1 MSRRMIAVLIAFTL
15 AAAALAS
22 TAALGSGA
30 SQKAPQA
37 QKKTYTFYLVAG
49 IASDAFYLTM
59 KKGAQAAAKKLG
71 NVKVVFTGSPAAFSP
86 NTQIPFLNGAIAR
99 KPDAILIAPTD
110 KTALIAPIQRA
121 IKAGIPVATVDTFI
135 TKPVAFTNISTDNP
149 AGGRA
154 AADALAKAI
163 GKSGDVAAISV
174 NPGISTTDQRRDG
187 FAAQLKK
194 YPNINY
200 LGVQYCNDDQTK
212 ASNQTSALL
221 AGHPNLKGMFA
232 MNVVSGNGVT
242 QAVKAAGKSG
252 KVKLVEFDAGPPQVQ
267 ALKAGTIDAL
277 IAQYPYGIGQ
287 KAVQLAYKYYA
298 GECQQPEDQEVP
310 VQAVTMITG
319 SESGGLRGSGPPAPA
334 HPRAHVPPGRGS
346 VGLLFGRQQRRRAFV
361 VRAGR
366 RPDAAS
372 ADRVRGRHQDDLHAR
387 TNGRQGLSACSS
399 GSQSRVR

>member
-1 MSRRMIAVLIAFTL
+1 MSRRMIALLIAFAL

-22 TAALGSGA
+22 MAASRSGA
-30 SQKAPQA
+30 SPRAPQA

-49 IASDAFYLTM
+49 ITSDAFYLTM

-99 KPDAILIAPTD
+99 KPNAILIAPTD

-121 IKAGIPVATVDTFI
+121 INAGIPVATVDTFI
-135 TKPVAFTNISTDNP
+135 TKKIAFTNISTDNP
-149 AGGRA
+149 AGGRKA
-154 AADALAKAI
+154 AEALARAI
-163 GKSGDVAAISV
+163 GKSGEVAAISV

-187 FAAQLKK
+187 FARQLKK
-194 YPNINY
+194 YPRIKY
-200 LGVQYCNDDQTK
+200 WGVQYCNDDQTK
-212 ASNQTSALL
+212 ASNQTTALL
-221 AGHPNLKGMFA
+221 RAHANLKGMFA

-287 KAVQLAYKYYA
+287 LAVQLAYKYVTGHKA
-298 GECQQPEDQEVP
+298 G
-310 VQAVTMITG
+310 IKKHYGTG
-319 SESGGLRGSGPPAPA
+319 SAIVT
-334 HPRAHVPPGRGS
+334 RANVNSPTIKKY
-346 VGLLFGRQQRRRAFV
+346 LY
-361 VRAGR
+361 
-366 RPDAAS
+366 RP
-372 ADRVRGRHQDDLHAR
+372 
-387 TNGRQGLSACSS
+387 
-399 GSQSRVR
+399 

>member
-1 MSRRMIAVLIAFTL
+1 
-15 AAAALAS
+15 
-22 TAALGSGA
+22 
-30 SQKAPQA
+30 
-37 QKKTYTFYLVAG
+37 
-49 IASDAFYLTM
+49 M
-59 KKGAQAAAKKLG
+59 KKGAQAQAKKLG
-71 NVKVVFTGSPAAFSP
+71 NVKVIFTGSPAAFSP

-135 TKPVAFTNISTDNP
+135 TKPIAFTNVSTDNP

-194 YPNINY
+194 YPNIKY

-221 AGHPNLKGMFA
+221 AGNPNLKGMFA

-287 KAVQLAYKYYA
+287 QAVALAYKYVTGHKA
-298 GECQQPEDQEVP
+298 G
-310 VQAVTMITG
+310 IKKHYGTG
-319 SESGGLRGSGPPAPA
+319 SAIVTRANVNSPAIKKYLYTP
-334 HPRAHVPPGRGS
+334 
-346 VGLLFGRQQRRRAFV
+346 
-361 VRAGR
+361 
-366 RPDAAS
+366 
-372 ADRVRGRHQDDLHAR
+372 
-387 TNGRQGLSACSS
+387 
-399 GSQSRVR
+399 